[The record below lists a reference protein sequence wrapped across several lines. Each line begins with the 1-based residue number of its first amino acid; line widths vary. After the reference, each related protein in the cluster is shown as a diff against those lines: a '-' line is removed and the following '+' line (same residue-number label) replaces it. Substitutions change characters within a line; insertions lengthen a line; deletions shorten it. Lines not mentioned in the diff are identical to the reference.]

1 MCYGLGQSAPAL
13 PSLVLVGSMPA
24 ALVLPQDSGCFERGV
39 LLPRVPAA
47 PVTRTGSS
55 ATCVVPSLCACEGQV
70 SLYHTE

>member
-39 LLPRVPAA
+39 RLPRVPAA

-55 ATCVVPSLCACEGQV
+55 GCGGPVHVHFCYLCGPILVC
-70 SLYHTE
+70 L